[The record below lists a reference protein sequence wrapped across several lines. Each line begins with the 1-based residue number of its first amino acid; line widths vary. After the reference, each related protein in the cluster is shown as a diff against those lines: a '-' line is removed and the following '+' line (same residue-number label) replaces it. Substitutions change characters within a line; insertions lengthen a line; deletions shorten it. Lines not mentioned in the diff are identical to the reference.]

1 MHLLS
6 LLKESAGHQ
15 LALRV
20 EPRGTLYLKL
30 RYTPPQT
37 AFIRQPKLGKVMLLY
52 LSLFLSLY
60 LSLYLILIILYL
72 SLSLYLIL
80 IILYLS
86 LSLYLII
93 LYLYLK
99 LRYTPPQQA
108 FIRQPKLG
116 KVCKR
121 FCCLYIYLYKLFL
134 FFYTRFNFFFYM
146 YTSFLF
152 YLYKLRY
159 TPLQQAFIRQ
169 PKLGKVMIIII
180 IFFIF
185 FFIFSLY
192 SSYSFLYSLLSL
204 PQAALHTPSTGLH

>member
-1 MHLLS
+1 M
-6 LLKESAGHQ
+6 
-15 LALRV
+15 
-20 EPRGTLYLKL
+20 
-30 RYTPPQT
+30 
-37 AFIRQPKLGKVMLLY
+37 I
-52 LSLFLSLY
+52 
-60 LSLYLILIILYL
+60 
-72 SLSLYLIL
+72 IL

-121 FCCLYIYLYKLFL
+121 FCCLYIYLYKLF
-134 FFYTRFNFFFYM
+134 FISYTRFNFFFYM